1 MYEKTCDKRIRLEKV
16 NKVKTKILVEIEKEL
31 KLLKED
37 IEAII
42 PEENYEY
49 YVYCIKQSF
58 SLFALKDY
66 INSKYTFM
74 DWEAMNDEFVVYKIS
89 DEQLNIF
96 LQDEFSFVIIFLMKV
111 EEKGFNVF
119 PLLTDAYFGYRFVPV
134 IETVRYR
141 QRVDNRNNKEGR

>member
-1 MYEKTCDKRIRLEKV
+1 MYEKTCDKKIRLEKV
-16 NKVKTKILVEIEKEL
+16 NKVKTKILAEIEKEL

-119 PLLTDAYFGYRFVPV
+119 PLLTDAYFGYRFIPV

-141 QRVDNRNNKEGR
+141 QRIDNSNNKEGR

>member
-1 MYEKTCDKRIRLEKV
+1 MYEKTCDKKIRLEKV
-16 NKVKTKILVEIEKEL
+16 NKIKTKILAEIEKEL
-31 KLLKED
+31 KLLKEE
-37 IEAII
+37 IESGIS
-42 PEENYEY
+42 EEY

-119 PLLTDAYFGYRFVPV
+119 PLLTDAYFGYRFIPV

-141 QRVDNRNNKEGR
+141 QRIDNSDNKEGR

>member
-1 MYEKTCDKRIRLEKV
+1 MYEKTCDKKIRLEKV
-16 NKVKTKILVEIEKEL
+16 NKVKTKILAEIEKEL

-119 PLLTDAYFGYRFVPV
+119 SFLTDRYFGYHFIPI

-141 QRVDNRNNKEGR
+141 QRREHEVN

>member
-1 MYEKTCDKRIRLEKV
+1 MYEKTCDKKIRLEKV
-16 NKVKTKILVEIEKEL
+16 NKVKTKILAEIEKEL
-31 KLLKED
+31 KLLKEE
-37 IEAII
+37 IESGIS
-42 PEENYEY
+42 EEY

-96 LQDEFSFVIIFLMKV
+96 LQSGHRKNFAAECFLPV
-111 EEKGFNVF
+111 RR
-119 PLLTDAYFGYRFVPV
+119 PLPPPFLRP
-134 IETVRYR
+134 
-141 QRVDNRNNKEGR
+141 